1 MQHSLRRQ
9 VASILWMIAF
19 AAAAYTY
26 GRLMQNGRLPK
37 EAAVWAT
44 IPLIV
49 TGIGL
54 WSSTSIGLWGSTQSR
69 SVQAAACS
77 GMVIGFVLIGLG
89 SIGALFI
96 PAAAAAVSA
105 VMFEPAGK
113 WTESLRRV
121 LWYAEGA
128 AFICFVNVLYWKRQE
143 FDVVKPGLMMGVRV
157 ETNVIQNYGAALFV
171 LLTAVIAIWWTARKI
186 RRGYLHPLVR
196 L

>member
-1 MQHSLRRQ
+1 MQRRLRRRMGL
-9 VASILWMIAF
+9 ILWMVAF

-26 GRLMQNGRLPK
+26 GRLAQNGRLPR
-37 EAAVWAT
+37 ETAAWAT
-44 IPLIV
+44 IPLVV

-54 WSSTSIGLWGSTQSR
+54 WSSTNIGLWSSARNR

-89 SIGALFI
+89 SIGAWFI
-96 PAAAAAVSA
+96 PTAAAAVSA
-105 VMFEPAGK
+105 VMVEPAGT

-128 AFICFVNVLYWKRQE
+128 AFICFVNFLYWKRQE
-143 FDVVKPGLMMGVRV
+143 FDVMKSGLMMGVRV
-157 ETNVIQNYGAALFV
+157 ETNVIQNYGAACFV
-171 LLTAVIAIWWTARKI
+171 LLTVVIAIAWTARKI
-186 RRGYLHPLVR
+186 RAGYLHPLVR